1 MSKKVRYI
9 IFSLVLLIIM
19 PINTYAGRGCCSWH
33 GGVAGCTSRGRT
45 ICADGTLSP
54 SCTCTPPTIYGCT
67 DMNAKNYNSNANT
80 NDGSCMYYTYGCTNP
95 NAKNYNPNADKSDY
109 SCIYYK
115 KGCTD
120 VNAKNYDETAEQD
133 DGSCISYI
141 VGCTDSTAKNYDAN
155 AEKDDGSCEY
165 YIMGCTDKKALNYN
179 PNAEKDDNSCKYEQK
194 RDNPGIA
201 RKSARNVNN
210 NEEIND
216 NNIDDKKEESDD
228 TGTGVPLLVLTGI
241 GAGAYY
247 EIKKKKTGK
256 KGNTLS
262 LFKKEEKKN
271 IIDKILKK

>member
-1 MSKKVRYI
+1 MNKIVKYI
-9 IFSLVLLIIM
+9 IFALVLLISM
-19 PINTYAGRGCCSWH
+19 PLKIYAGRGCCSWH

-115 KGCTD
+115 MGCTD
-120 VNAKNYDETAEQD
+120 SSAKNYDSD
-133 DGSCISYI
+133 
-141 VGCTDSTAKNYDAN
+141 

-179 PNAEKDDNSCKYEQK
+179 QAAEKDDNSCEYEYK
-194 RDNPGIA
+194 KGY
-201 RKSARNVNN
+201 SAAVSNN
-210 NEEIND
+210 NINKEEIMNKYADNKSND
-216 NNIDDKKEESDD
+216 NDDM
-228 TGTGVPLLVLTGI
+228 GTGVPLLILAGI
-241 GAGAYY
+241 GAGVYY
-247 EIKKKKTGK
+247 KNAKKKKEETK
-256 KGNTLS
+256 NISS
-262 LFKKEEKKN
+262 LFKREKKKN
-271 IIDKILKK
+271 FMNNNFK